1 MKVEPPRKPS
11 EGVVVVADAL
21 VLTSQGRLL
30 LQRRPL
36 GWGRFAGAVCLFGGH
51 VEAGETTLEGV
62 RRELAEELGAAPHES
77 ELTVVGV
84 IVEDD
89 GTEVHLHVW
98 ADRGDRITG
107 CYEGEA
113 VTFATADEALAQEAL
128 MDYARLAIRHCAKL
142 GLT

>member
-1 MKVEPPRKPS
+1 MKVDPPRPPS
-11 EGVVVVADAL
+11 QGVTVVADAL
-21 VLTSQGRLL
+21 VLTGQGRLV

-36 GWGRFAGAVCLFGGH
+36 GWGRFAGAICLFGGH
-51 VEAGETTLEGV
+51 VEDGETTLEGV
-62 RRELAEELGAAPHES
+62 RRELTEELGATPYES
-77 ELTVVGV
+77 ELMVVGV

-98 ADRGDRITG
+98 IDRDNRITG

-113 VTFATADEALAQEAL
+113 VTFATADEALEQDAL
-128 MDYARLAIRHCAKL
+128 MGYARVAIRHCADL